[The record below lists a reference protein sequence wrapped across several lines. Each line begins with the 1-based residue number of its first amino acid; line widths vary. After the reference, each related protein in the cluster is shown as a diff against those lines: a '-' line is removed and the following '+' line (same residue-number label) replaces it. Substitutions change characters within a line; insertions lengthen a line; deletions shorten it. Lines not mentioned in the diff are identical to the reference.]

1 MSISEPYL
9 HPESNQNLCI
19 ICNATITK
27 KNEQGIVRDWC
38 KKVHESY
45 RTNIRLKYS
54 KYKIEEPLMENER
67 NCEVLTT
74 AQSELLSVD
83 TEPSIPCTRSVISS
97 PTEKRTCFVCKTNT
111 GKNISRI
118 SKVCVAAEAD
128 TSKTIHLN
136 NPNSY
141 YHLAAKRL
149 NIMLQRHAVDL
160 YAADICYH
168 NHCLVYF
175 NRFFFFFFMHFF
187 SGTKHPREDNPN
199 LYYWAEMTGLHT
211 QTCNI

>member
-1 MSISEPYL
+1 
-9 HPESNQNLCI
+9 
-19 ICNATITK
+19 
-27 KNEQGIVRDWC
+27 
-38 KKVHESY
+38 
-45 RTNIRLKYS
+45 
-54 KYKIEEPLMENER
+54 MENER

-118 SKVCVAAEAD
+118 SKVCVAAETD

-149 NIMLQRHAVDL
+149 NIMLQGHAVDL

-175 NRFFFFFFMHFF
+175 NRLPKEQMKLIQCSTLFAII
-187 SGTKHPREDNPN
+187 SSITSV
-199 LYYWAEMTGLHT
+199 
-211 QTCNI
+211 